1 MKDNDIIAEV
11 WERQNSGGFAIAVKR
26 YSIRAGGWLWEETL
40 YRDTR
45 KEADD
50 LAKSIEAGDDQ
61 ATSGE

>member
-1 MKDNDIIAEV
+1 MRDNDIITEV
-11 WERQNSGGFAIAVKR
+11 WERRTSKGFAIAVKR

-50 LAKSIEAGDDQ
+50 LAKSIEDGNDQ
-61 ATSGE
+61 ATGG